1 MKKKNLIIL
10 LIIPFIISLL
20 GIVTINVSINTF
32 YGDITGIEWEY
43 DDVEAFQLN
52 GSKYSLKATPL
63 NASNAPLD
71 SGNGLIWMC
80 ENKDVTI
87 EEPIA
92 DITFEKGEY
101 YLVPNT
107 EGEIVITC
115 SNLKGN
121 IFKKMTAIIYT
132 DGVII
137 ITPEISG
144 SQNNI
149 DDDIYYGQYDLV
161 NNEKKEATFN
171 FNVKCIPTEIT
182 DSLTIS
188 SHTDNIAVNL
198 KNKQVTIKKSGDAS
212 FTLSAAGN
220 KQVYEF
226 NVVKNGI
233 NVYTYDDLMYCTNK
247 SEAGEIVCLRKSFE
261 TQQNKDATSANNV
274 ELFGKVDK
282 DNKID
287 FSNDV
292 YLFDTT
298 YNDTYIKQWN
308 EFVKENSN
316 YNEISNKVVA
326 GLRVQ
331 KDFYGNGYTI
341 NMHNLTYPT
350 SVIIADGTNL
360 EIPVNGPDDLFKGP
374 KQFYT
379 LGDPLGLPL
388 ATAFGQDNVG
398 MYIDGNNITV
408 NDVNVKNCEL
418 KGSLSFLSTVG
429 TVMDINGDNNTV
441 INSRLSNGKNVLRTF
456 STEKFTLKNS
466 LLSNSM
472 NFLMEVGTNEYMPYN
487 ETKKYDFSTFDG
499 KTSNSTIGEYL
510 GGKDSL
516 GDLDLNAYILGGFKD
531 PQTMRNSLDNIQN
544 ALNNKS
550 VENLFKATIT
560 IDDTYFYNSGI
571 SAIAMETMFNGPFL
585 YSPLPSMVTDIF
597 GMMSMEGK
605 PVIPLTPT
613 KVGGTSYPAK
623 VDILG
628 NTRFYDY
635 KNTSNIDITGLINE
649 NISVIAKEVFGKDKE
664 INIDTVFPI
673 KPLLLSEARKQKST
687 YSSDGNEYINI
698 PIAYYGGGINLS
710 VVNMENYDVKD
721 KLNETI
727 NINFL
732 DHYMTPSS
740 TDDVMSMMRD
750 VMLKCVTIV
759 SGFEPF
765 KFVCVKGD
773 GYLYGETPKVSDLIA
788 NAKGV

>member
-101 YLVPNT
+101 YLVPINT
-107 EGEIVITC
+107 GEVVITC

-149 DDDIYYGQYDLV
+149 DDDIYYGQYDIK
-161 NNEKKEATFN
+161 NNQKVDATFN
-171 FNVKCIPTEIT
+171 LNVKCIPEEIV
-182 DSLTIS
+182 DSIAIKSITN
-188 SHTDNIAVNL
+188 NIIFNTQ
-198 KNKQVTIKKSGDAS
+198 NKQVTVKGSGDAS
-212 FTLSAAGN
+212 LTLTAGGN
-220 KQVYEF
+220 NSTYDFK
-226 NVVKNGI
+226 VVENGI
-233 NVYTYDDLMYCTNK
+233 NVYTYDDLLYCTNK
-247 SEAGEIVCLRKSFE
+247 SEQGEIVCLRKSFE
-261 TQQNKDATSANNV
+261 TLETLNATSANNV
-274 ELFGKVDK
+274 ELFGNISK
-282 DNKID
+282 DNKFD

-292 YLFDTT
+292 YRFDTT
-298 YNDTYIKQWN
+298 YNNEYIKQWN
-308 EFVKENSN
+308 TFADSN
-316 YNEISNKVVA
+316 TQYNKLDNRVIA
-326 GLRVQ
+326 GLRIQ

-341 NMHNLTYPT
+341 NMHNLTYPS
-350 SVIIADGTNL
+350 SVIIAEGTDL
-360 EIPVNGPDDLFKGP
+360 EIPVNGPNDLFRGP
-374 KQFYT
+374 KPFYT
-379 LGDPLGLPL
+379 LGDPFGLPL

-398 MYIDGNNITV
+398 MYIDGNDITV

-429 TVMDINGDNNTV
+429 TVMDVNGDNNIVVNT
-441 INSRLSNGKNVLRTF
+441 RLSNGKNVLRTF
-456 STEKFTLKNS
+456 STENFTLKNS

-472 NFLMEVGTNEYMPYN
+472 NFLMEVGTNEYMSYN
-487 ETKKYDFSTFDG
+487 ETKKFDFSTFEGQSINDTLG
-499 KTSNSTIGEYL
+499 NYL
-510 GGKDSL
+510 GGKESK
-516 GDLDLNAYILGGFKD
+516 GDLDLNAYIMGGFTD
-531 PQTMRNSLDNIQN
+531 PSAMRQSLDNIQN
-544 ALNNKS
+544 ALNTKE
-550 VENLFKATIT
+550 VQDIYKATIA

-571 SAIAMETMFNGPFL
+571 AAIVMETMFNGPFL

-597 GMMSMEGK
+597 GMLSMEGK

-623 VDILG
+623 VDITG

-635 KNTSNIDITGLINE
+635 KDTSNIDITGLINE

-687 YSSDGNEYINI
+687 YNKDGVEYINI

-710 VVNMENYDVKD
+710 TVNIESYDEKD
-721 KLNETI
+721 NLNEVI

-765 KFVCVKGD
+765 KFVCIKGN

>member
-101 YLVPNT
+101 YLVPHT
-107 EGEIVITC
+107 EGEVVITC

-137 ITPEISG
+137 ITPTISG

-149 DDDIYYGQYDLV
+149 DDDIYYGQYDLK
-161 NNEKKEATFN
+161 NNKKENSTFN
-171 FNVKCIPTEIT
+171 FNVKCIPEEIT
-182 DSLTIS
+182 DSLNVKS
-188 SHTDNIAVNL
+188 KTDNIVVNL
-198 KNKQVTIKKSGDAS
+198 QNNLVTINGSGDSS
-212 FTLSAAGN
+212 FTLAAAGN
-220 KQVYEF
+220 NQTYNFK
-226 NVVKNGI
+226 VVENGI
-233 NVYTYDDLMYCTNK
+233 NVYTYDDLLYCTNK
-247 SEAGEIVCLRKSFE
+247 SEQGEIVCLRKSFE
-261 TQQNKDATSANNV
+261 TLETLNATSANNV
-274 ELFGKVDK
+274 ELFGNISKDK
-282 DNKID
+282 KFD

-292 YLFDTT
+292 YRFDTT
-298 YNDTYIKQWN
+298 YSHEYIKQWN
-308 EFVKENSN
+308 TFADSNSQ
-316 YNEISNKVVA
+316 YNKLDNKVIA
-326 GLRVQ
+326 GLRIQ

-341 NMHNLTYPT
+341 NMHNLTYPS
-350 SVIIADGTNL
+350 SVIIAEGTDL

-374 KQFYT
+374 KPFYT
-379 LGDPLGLPL
+379 LGDPFGLPL
-388 ATAFGQDNVG
+388 AEAFGQDNVG

-429 TVMDINGDNNTV
+429 TVMDVNGDNNTV
-441 INSRLSNGKNVLRTF
+441 INTRLSNGKNVLRTF
-456 STEKFTLKNS
+456 STENFKLKNS

-472 NFLMEVGTNEYMPYN
+472 NFLMEVGTNEYMSYN
-487 ETKKYDFSTFDG
+487 ETKKFDFSTYEG
-499 KTSNSTIGEYL
+499 QNISNTLNGYMGYKNSQ
-510 GGKDSL
+510 
-516 GDLDLNAYILGGFKD
+516 GDVDLNAYIMGGFTD
-531 PQTMRNSLDNIQN
+531 PAAMRKSLDNIQN
-544 ALNNKS
+544 ALNTKE
-550 VENLFKATIT
+550 VQDVYKATIT

-597 GMMSMEGK
+597 GMLSMEGK

-623 VDILG
+623 VDITG

-635 KNTSNIDITGLINE
+635 KDTSNIDITGLINE

-687 YSSDGNEYINI
+687 YNKDGVEYINI
-698 PIAYYGGGINLS
+698 PIAYYGGGTNLS
-710 VVNMENYDVKD
+710 TINIESYDEKD
-721 KLNETI
+721 NLNEVI

-740 TDDVMSMMRD
+740 TDDMMSMMRD

-765 KFVCVKGD
+765 KFVCIKGN
-773 GYLYGETPKVSDLIA
+773 GYLYGESPKVSDLIA

>member
-1 MKKKNLIIL
+1 MKKTNLIIL

-43 DDVEAFQLN
+43 DDVEAFQLKDT
-52 GSKYSLKATPL
+52 KYQLKATPL

-87 EEPIA
+87 EEKNAEI
-92 DITFEKGEY
+92 IFENGDY
-101 YLVPNT
+101 YLKPLK
-107 EGEIVITC
+107 EGEVVITC

-132 DGVII
+132 DGVVI

-149 DDDIYYGQYDLV
+149 DETIYYGQYDLV

-171 FNVKCIPTEIT
+171 FNVKCVPTEIT

-188 SHTDNIAVNL
+188 SHTNNIAVNL
-198 KNKQVTIKKSGDAS
+198 KNKQVTIKNSGEAS

-226 NVVKNGI
+226 NVVENGV

-247 SEAGEIVCLRKSFE
+247 SENGEIVCLRKSFE
-261 TQQNKDATSANNV
+261 TQQNIAATSANNV
-274 ELFGKVDK
+274 ELFGKV
-282 DNKID
+282 NKNNKFD
-287 FSNDV
+287 FTSDV

-298 YNDTYIKQWN
+298 YNSEYIDQWN
-308 EFVKENSN
+308 KFVKENNDYS
-316 YNEISNKVVA
+316 EISKKVIA

-341 NMHNLTYPT
+341 NMHNLTYPS
-350 SVIIADGTNL
+350 SVIIAEGTNL
-360 EIPVNGPDDLFKGP
+360 EIPVNGPNDLFKGP
-374 KQFYT
+374 KSFYT
-379 LGDPLGLPL
+379 LGDPLGMPL
-388 ATAFGQDNVG
+388 AEAFGQDNVG
-398 MYIDGNNITV
+398 MYVDGNNITI
-408 NDVNVKNCEL
+408 NDVNIKNCEL

-429 TVMDINGDNNTV
+429 TVMDVNGDNNTV
-441 INSRLSNGKNVLRTF
+441 INSRLSNGKNALRTF
-456 STEKFTLKNS
+456 STENFTLKNS

-472 NFLMEVGTNEYMPYN
+472 NFLMEVGTNEYMPYD
-487 ETKKYDFSTFDG
+487 EVKKYSFSTYDG
-499 KTSNSTIGEYL
+499 TSSESTLPNYL
-510 GGKDSL
+510 GGKDTL
-516 GDLDLNAYILGGFKD
+516 GDLDLNAYIMGQFENPSL
-531 PQTMRNSLDNIQN
+531 MRNSLDNIQN
-544 ALNNKS
+544 ALNNRA
-550 VENLFKATIT
+550 VENMFKATIT

-585 YSPLPSMVTDIF
+585 YSPLPSIITDVF
-597 GMMSMEGK
+597 AMLSMEGK

-613 KVGGTSYPAK
+613 KVAGTSYPAK
-623 VDILG
+623 VDIVG

-635 KNTSNIDITGLINE
+635 KNSSNIDITGLINE

-687 YSSDGNEYINI
+687 YSSEGTEYINI

-727 NINFL
+727 SINFL

-740 TDDVMSMMRD
+740 TDDLMSMVKD

>member
-92 DITFEKGEY
+92 EIKFEKGEY
-101 YLVPNT
+101 YLIPHT
-107 EGEIVITC
+107 EGEVVITC

-121 IFKKMTAIIYT
+121 IFKKMTVIIYT

-137 ITPEISG
+137 ITPTISG

-149 DDDIYYGQYDLV
+149 DDDIYYGQYDLK
-161 NNEKKEATFN
+161 NNKKENATFN
-171 FNVKCIPTEIT
+171 FNVRCVPEEIE
-182 DSLTIS
+182 DSLNVKS
-188 SHTDNIAVNL
+188 KTDNIVVNL
-198 KNKQVTIKKSGDAS
+198 QNKLVTINGSGDSS
-212 FTLSAAGN
+212 FTLAAAGN
-220 KQVYEF
+220 TQTYSFK
-226 NVVKNGI
+226 VVENGI
-233 NVYTYDDLMYCTNK
+233 NVYTYDDLLYCTNK
-247 SEAGEIVCLRKSFE
+247 SEQGEIVCLRKSFE
-261 TQQNKDATSANNV
+261 TLETLNATSANNV
-274 ELFGKVDK
+274 ELFGNISK
-282 DNKID
+282 DNKFD

-292 YLFDTT
+292 YRFDTT
-298 YNDTYIKQWN
+298 YNNEYIKQWN
-308 EFVKENSN
+308 TFADSNSQ
-316 YNEISNKVVA
+316 YNKLDNRVIA
-326 GLRVQ
+326 GLRIQ

-341 NMHNLTYPT
+341 NMHNLTYPS
-350 SVIIADGTNL
+350 SVIIAEGTDL
-360 EIPVNGPDDLFKGP
+360 EIPVNGPNDLFRGP
-374 KQFYT
+374 KPFYT
-379 LGDPLGLPL
+379 LGDPFGLPL
-388 ATAFGQDNVG
+388 AEAFGQDNVG
-398 MYIDGNNITV
+398 MYVDGNNITV

-429 TVMDINGDNNTV
+429 TVMDVNGDNVSIINT
-441 INSRLSNGKNVLRTF
+441 RLSNGKNVLRTF
-456 STEKFTLKNS
+456 STENFTLKNS

-472 NFLMEVGTNEYMPYN
+472 NFLMEVGTNEYMSYN
-487 ETKKYDFSTFDG
+487 ETEKLDFATFDG
-499 KTSNSTIGEYL
+499 QSINDTLGNYL
-510 GGKDSL
+510 GGKESK
-516 GDLDLNAYILGGFKD
+516 GDLDLNAYIMGGFTD
-531 PQTMRNSLDNIQN
+531 PSLMRKSLDNIQN
-544 ALNNKS
+544 ALNTKE
-550 VENLFKATIT
+550 VQDIYKATIA

-571 SAIAMETMFNGPFL
+571 AAIAMETMFNGPFL

-597 GMMSMEGK
+597 GMLSMEGK

-623 VDILG
+623 VDITG

-635 KNTSNIDITGLINE
+635 KDTSNIDITGLINE

-687 YSSDGNEYINI
+687 YNKDGVEYINI
-698 PIAYYGGGINLS
+698 PIAYYGGGTNLS
-710 VVNMENYDVKD
+710 TVNIDSYDEKEN
-721 KLNETI
+721 LNEVI

-740 TDDVMSMMRD
+740 TDDIMSMMRD

-765 KFVCVKGD
+765 KFVCIKGN